1 MKEKFGMTGLVT
13 RRLFPSE
20 PRSVLRDLGSLH
32 REIDSLFDGVFGNRA
47 VEVVADWSPHVE
59 TYVKDDALRV
69 RADLPGVDPKAVDI
83 SVEGDVLTIRGER
96 KAVHEEASY
105 REVSYG
111 RFERRIRV
119 PDGTDAEKISAKY
132 TNGVL
137 EITVPIS
144 KPVTRKVTVNV
155 QNGAS
160 A

>member
-1 MKEKFGMTGLVT
+1 MVIMSGLVT

-32 REIDSLFDGVFGNRA
+32 REIDALFDGVFANRA
-47 VEVVADWSPHVE
+47 VEAVADWAPHVE

-69 RADLPGVDPKAVDI
+69 RVDLPGVDPKAVDI
-83 SVEGDVLTIRGER
+83 SVESDVLTIRGER
-96 KAVHEEASY
+96 KSEHKEAAY

-119 PDGTDAEKISAKY
+119 PDGTDPEKISAQY

-137 EITVPIS
+137 EVTVPIS
-144 KPVTRKVTVNV
+144 KPVSRKVAINV
-155 QNGAS
+155 ANGAS